1 MSTEQHDY
9 AIIAAGGKQL
19 RVSPGDVVDIDAFFE
34 GDVGTEVTF
43 PALLVKGKE
52 KGKDHKIHVGTPT
65 VSGFVVRAELV
76 DLVSGPKITS
86 VKYIPG
92 NHRKKIGHRQHYTRV
107 KINSIGKEGHHGT

>member
-1 MSTEQHDY
+1 MNNELLDY

-19 RVSPGDVVDIDAFFE
+19 RVSPGDLVDIDAFFE
-34 GDVGTEVTF
+34 GDVGSEVTF
-43 PALLVKGKE
+43 PALLVCKNNKAQIGA
-52 KGKDHKIHVGTPT
+52 PT
-65 VSGFVVRAELV
+65 VPGCLVRGELV

-107 KINSIGKEGHHGT
+107 KINSIS